1 MRVLRQTP
9 ASRSATR
16 PGRGLPILAALL
28 LVLGVASALA
38 APRPA
43 QAHANY
49 FKSDPSPGAVLFYPP
64 AEVRVWFSEDV
75 VAKDSWVRL
84 LDASG
89 TTVGGGESRVDPSD
103 ANLIVLPVAPA
114 GAGRYTVKWH
124 TVAADDGD
132 EAEGSFDFTIGG

>member
-1 MRVLRQTP
+1 MGMFQPMP
-9 ASRSATR
+9 ASRSATGAR
-16 PGRGLPILAALL
+16 RGPSSLAALL

-49 FKSDPSPGAVLFYPP
+49 FKSDPSPGAELFYVPT
-64 AEVRVWFSEDV
+64 EVRVWFSEGV
-75 VAKDSWVRL
+75 VAKDSWVRA
-84 LDASG
+84 LDSSG

-103 ANLIVLPVAPA
+103 ATLIVLPVAPA

-124 TVAADDGD
+124 TVSADDGD